1 MYYKHVFN
9 TLSLYHHWDWY
20 CLMLI
25 WSILHDA
32 QIELILHCSTG
43 AHTMLMILWYFNGLL
58 LFKRYLNGCY
68 YLYWYNMIFLW
79 YVMIQK
85 YFYGLCNCTKL
96 LYIICFKTSERYCSD
111 LDDMSQVSFMC
122 SSNTGGVLT
131 WNLGSSKLS
140 CTFLARTLVCDA
152 LWICVSQ
159 ATKVIWTFVMSFSV
173 TS

>member
-1 MYYKHVFN
+1 MHLAT
-9 TLSLYHHWDWY
+9 TLMNL
-20 CLMLI
+20 C
-25 WSILHDA
+25 
-32 QIELILHCSTG
+32 
-43 AHTMLMILWYFNGLL
+43 LWYFHGFL

-68 YLYWYNMIFLW
+68 YFYWYTMIFLR

-85 YFYGLCNCTKL
+85 YFYGLCYCTKL
-96 LYIICFKTSERYCSD
+96 LYIICLENCERYCSD

-140 CTFLARTLVCDA
+140 CAFLARTLVCDA